1 MAMMEVT
8 MGNWIRVLSVAGLLL
23 LAACRMAPV
32 YNQQTTPSE
41 APPDATLERVTKAI
55 KQAGLNL
62 GWRMT
67 EEEPGR
73 IIGTLNLRRHQA
85 VVEIL
90 FDTESYS
97 ITYLDSTNL
106 KYDGAEIHQN
116 YNSWI
121 RNLSNAIYAQISSI

>member
-1 MAMMEVT
+1 MAMMEFT
-8 MGNWIRVLSVAGLLL
+8 MGNWLRVLSVAGLLL

-32 YNQQTTPSE
+32 YNQQTTPNE
-41 APPDATLERVTKAI
+41 APPDATLEQVTKAI

-73 IIGTLNLRRHQA
+73 IIGTLRLRRHQA

-97 ITYLDSTNL
+97 ITYLDSVNL
-106 KYDGAEIHQN
+106 KYDGEKIHQN
-116 YNSWI
+116 YNSWV
-121 RNLSNAIYAQISSI
+121 RNLSNAIYAQVSSI